1 MRGRNTQSEGWRMT
15 EPAQGSIVLVDF
27 SYSNQT
33 QSKVRPA
40 LVVSNSRYNRISR
53 DVVVMKITTRKPK
66 MMMAG
71 LTNVDLST
79 GSLDHPSFVQ
89 ADGIYA
95 LEKDLICDI
104 IGTVQPEKM
113 QEIRNLVSELLSPD
127 SG

>member
-1 MRGRNTQSEGWRMT
+1 MT

-27 SYSNQT
+27 SYTNQI

-53 DVVVMKITTRKPK
+53 DVIVMKITTRKPK
-66 MMMAG
+66 MMAVS
-71 LTNVDLST
+71 LANADLQT

-95 LEKDLICDI
+95 LEKDLICDT
-104 IGTVQPEKM
+104 IGIVQPEKM
-113 QEIRNLVSELLSPD
+113 QEIRSRVSELFSQD
-127 SG
+127 SD